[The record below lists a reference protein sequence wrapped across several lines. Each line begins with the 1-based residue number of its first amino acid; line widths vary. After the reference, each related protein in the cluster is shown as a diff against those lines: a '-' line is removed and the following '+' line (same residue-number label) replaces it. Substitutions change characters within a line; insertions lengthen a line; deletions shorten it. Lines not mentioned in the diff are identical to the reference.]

1 MSGRQWGLF
10 SDLMVQ
16 SVCSASQLEPKAGIL
31 VAQGLAATLTP
42 ITKGHLG
49 GLLCADVQLCA
60 RTTPQTLPW
69 LCPQRT
75 LAHPGSALEEACR
88 LFWTSVPSMQLGSNR
103 MHFTLEFILL

>member
-1 MSGRQWGLF
+1 MLGCKLCLLGMSGRQWVLF

-16 SVCSASQLEPKAGIL
+16 SVCPTFQLEPKAGIL

-42 ITKGHLG
+42 ITKGHL
-49 GLLCADVQLCA
+49 LCAGVQLCA

-75 LAHPGSALEEACR
+75 LTHPGPALEEARR
-88 LFWTSVPSMQLGSNR
+88 LFWTSVYSPCN
-103 MHFTLEFILL
+103 